1 MAEVLL
7 SSDDLT
13 VLGGPAEISLDVDFG
28 PQGERG
34 SLIFYG
40 SQKPDAFSFPT
51 DLKVYDI
58 YINVN
63 PTDDEYQFVY
73 QYLPEV
79 GGALNWAKVLRL
91 SPTIYSYNQTVA
103 FDSSGTSL
111 DPIEILLSNFVSED
125 LIGTYSSDDF
135 NVQVNILNENPVSIG
150 TTVLDITPGSI
161 QALPISI
168 KAIEYSSGSW
178 QPLTG
183 SQTVHILVTL
193 KNNIS

>member
-58 YINVN
+58 YINVD

>member
-7 SSDDLT
+7 SSDNLT
-13 VLGGPAEISLDVDFG
+13 VLGGPAQINLDVDFG
-28 PQGERG
+28 PEGQRG

-40 SQKPDAFSFPT
+40 SEKPDTFDFPI
-51 DLKVYDI
+51 DLNVYDI
-58 YINVN
+58 YINVD

-79 GGALNWAKVLRL
+79 GGALNWTKVLRL
-91 SPTIYSYNQTVA
+91 SPTIYSCNQTVA
-103 FDSSGTSL
+103 FDSNGNSL
-111 DPIEILLSNFVSED
+111 DPIEILLSNFISED
-125 LIGTYSSDDF
+125 LISTYSSENF

-150 TTVLDITPGSI
+150 TTVLEITPGSI
-161 QALPISI
+161 QALPISL

-183 SQTVHILVTL
+183 SQTVQILVTL

>member
-13 VLGGPAEISLDVDFG
+13 VLGGPARINLDVDFG

-40 SQKPDAFSFPT
+40 SEKPETFDFPT
-51 DLKVYDI
+51 DLKVYDT
-58 YINVN
+58 YINVD

-79 GGALNWAKVLRL
+79 GGALNWTKVLRL
-91 SPTIYSYNQTVA
+91 SPTIYSYNKMVT
-103 FDSSGTSL
+103 FNSSGNLEGTININLS
-111 DPIEILLSNFVSED
+111 DFISEELL
-125 LIGTYSSDDF
+125 GTYSAESF
-135 NVQVNILNENPVSIG
+135 NIQANLLGQNPVSLATSVGAI
-150 TTVLDITPGSI
+150 VEE
-161 QALPISI
+161 QVLPISLS
-168 KAIEYSSGSW
+168 AIEYSSGSW
-178 QPLTG
+178 QPVTG
-183 SQTVHILVTL
+183 SKTVHILVTL

>member
-13 VLGGPAEISLDVDFG
+13 VLGGPAEISLDIDFG

-40 SQKPDAFSFPT
+40 SEKPETFDFPA
-51 DLKVYDI
+51 DLKVYDT
-58 YINVN
+58 YINVD

-79 GGALNWAKVLRL
+79 GGALNWTKVLRL
-91 SPTIYSYNQTVA
+91 NTTIYSYNQTIA
-103 FDSSGTSL
+103 FDSNGTSL

-125 LIGTYSSDDF
+125 LISTYSSEDF

-150 TTVLDITPGSI
+150 TTVLEITPGSI
-161 QALPISI
+161 QALPISL

-183 SQTVHILVTL
+183 SQTVQILVTL

>member
-51 DLKVYDI
+51 DLKVYDV
-58 YINVN
+58 YINVD

>member
-13 VLGGPAEISLDVDFG
+13 ILGGPAEISLDVDFG

-91 SPTIYSYNQTVA
+91 NPTIYSYNQTVA

>member
-13 VLGGPAEISLDVDFG
+13 VLGGPAQINLDVDFG

-40 SQKPDAFSFPT
+40 SQKPDTFSFPT
-51 DLKVYDI
+51 DPKVYDT
-58 YINVN
+58 YINVD

-91 SPTIYSYNQTVA
+91 NPTIYSYNQTVA

-111 DPIEILLSNFVSED
+111 DPIEILLSNFISED
-125 LIGTYSSDDF
+125 LIGTYSSENF
-135 NVQVNILNENPVSIG
+135 NVQVNILNENPVSVG
-150 TTVLDITPGSI
+150 TTVLAITPGSI
-161 QALPISI
+161 QALPISL

-183 SQTVHILVTL
+183 SQTVQILVTL

>member
-13 VLGGPAEISLDVDFG
+13 VLGGPAQINLDVDFG

-40 SQKPDAFSFPT
+40 SQKPDTFSFPT
-51 DLKVYDI
+51 DPKVYDT
-58 YINVN
+58 YINVG

-79 GGALNWAKVLRL
+79 GGALNWTKVLRL
-91 SPTIYSYNQTVA
+91 NTTIYSYNQTVA
-103 FDSSGTSL
+103 FDSTGNSL

-125 LIGTYSSDDF
+125 LIGTYSSEDF

-150 TTVLDITPGSI
+150 TTVLEITPGSI
-161 QALPISI
+161 QALPISL

-178 QPLTG
+178 QPITG
-183 SQTVHILVTL
+183 SQTVQVLVTL

>member
-7 SSDDLT
+7 SSDNLT
-13 VLGGPAEISLDVDFG
+13 VLGGPAQINLDVDFG
-28 PQGERG
+28 PEGQRG

-40 SQKPDAFSFPT
+40 SEKPDTFDFPI
-51 DLKVYDI
+51 DLNVYDI
-58 YINVN
+58 YINVD

-79 GGALNWAKVLRL
+79 GGALNWTKVLRL
-91 SPTIYSYNQTVA
+91 NTTIYSYNQTIA
-103 FDSSGTSL
+103 FDSNGTSL

-125 LIGTYSSDDF
+125 LISTYSSEDF

-150 TTVLDITPGSI
+150 TTVLEITPGSI
-161 QALPISI
+161 QALPISL

-183 SQTVHILVTL
+183 SQTVQILVTL

>member
-13 VLGGPAEISLDVDFG
+13 VLGGPAEINLDVDFG

-91 SPTIYSYNQTVA
+91 NPTIYSYNQTVA

>member
-13 VLGGPAEISLDVDFG
+13 VLGGPAEISLDIDFG

-40 SQKPDAFSFPT
+40 SEKPDTFDFPT
-51 DLKVYDI
+51 DLKVYDT
-58 YINVN
+58 YINVD
-63 PTDDEYQFVY
+63 PTDNEYQFVY

-150 TTVLDITPGSI
+150 TTVLEITPGSI
-161 QALPISI
+161 QALPISL
-168 KAIEYSSGSW
+168 KAIEYLSGSW
-178 QPLTG
+178 QPLIG